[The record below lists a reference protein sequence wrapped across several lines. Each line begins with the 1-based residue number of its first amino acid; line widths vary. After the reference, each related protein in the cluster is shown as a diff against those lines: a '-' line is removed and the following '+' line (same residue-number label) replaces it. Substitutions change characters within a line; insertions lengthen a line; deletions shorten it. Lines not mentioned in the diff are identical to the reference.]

1 MSVTKQPAM
10 ERANSTLKTGIGAS
24 IAINHLTFKE
34 VLHPNGKIEKS
45 VTVMREPKIQRIWL
59 INRTNEGIANIFLN
73 LGKFFILRFVAVDFL
88 YRVTESG
95 RSGKKWAMLP
105 RMNIWTSQ
113 FVENVRLWRSLQI
126 PNLHIIY

>member
-45 VTVMREPKIQRIWL
+45 VTVRRKPKIQRIWL
-59 INRTNEGIANIFLN
+59 INRTNEGIPNYREFEEQFTLFVCLFISRYTRYRYLP
-73 LGKFFILRFVAVDFL
+73 LGHIAK
-88 YRVTESG
+88 
-95 RSGKKWAMLP
+95 
-105 RMNIWTSQ
+105 
-113 FVENVRLWRSLQI
+113 RL
-126 PNLHIIY
+126 